1 MKIKTPVYLVQAIG
15 SVDLFDSQG
24 TFIAKFE
31 DWQFAEQVVELINES
46 QALIE
51 ELETKNFELN
61 DELAD
66 LNGKVEI
73 LEEQI
78 SELQSR

>member
-1 MKIKTPVYLVQAIG
+1 MKIKTPVYTLQAIG

-51 ELETKNFELN
+51 ELEEKVFDLT
-61 DELAD
+61 DSLAD
-66 LNGKVEI
+66 ANGKTEM